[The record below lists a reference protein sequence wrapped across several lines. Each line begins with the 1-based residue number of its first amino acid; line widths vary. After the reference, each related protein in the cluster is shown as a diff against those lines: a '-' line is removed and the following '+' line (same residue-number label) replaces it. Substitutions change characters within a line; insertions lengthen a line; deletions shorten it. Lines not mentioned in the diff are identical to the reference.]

1 MNIFKEFEDELKP
14 NEKYR
19 VAFVRKA
26 VQDYYL
32 FFFQKCY
39 FPRERIGCSSLRG
52 GGGELGANKKLDI

>member
-32 FFFQKCY
+32 FFFKNVI
-39 FPRERIGCSSLRG
+39 FLIISVSLVF
-52 GGGELGANKKLDI
+52 EIYVVKPYLN